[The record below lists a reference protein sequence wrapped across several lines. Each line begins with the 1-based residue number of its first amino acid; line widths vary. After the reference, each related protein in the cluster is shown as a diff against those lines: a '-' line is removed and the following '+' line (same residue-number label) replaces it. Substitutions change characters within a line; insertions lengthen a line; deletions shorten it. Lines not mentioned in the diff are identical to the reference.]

1 MKIKHLIF
9 CFSAFALLVLTAS
22 ACRSDAK
29 VVKASRSYATRE
41 VKISNVSGVCCNTAI
56 DIVYVQQSG
65 NPYACIKAPSNVLP
79 YVKLECRG
87 NCLNV
92 SYENTANRNLTLNG
106 DFTCTVCVYAPEV
119 TSFTVNSAGDIEL
132 KNGLHTNRDVSFKVQ
147 SAGDISC
154 DKVKCRNLEVKVNSA
169 GDVELDR
176 VSCSQLRV
184 LLNSAGDF
192 SSDNVT
198 CSEARLRA
206 NSAGDMDIRQLN
218 CRGDLDALANSSGHI
233 KLAGTCGDARYQ
245 ANSTGDIK
253 AEKMKTRNASV
264 WVCSIGNVYCNTS
277 GRLKVSRN
285 TSIGMVYYKGMP
297 TQIQGGYEGVKNL

>member
-106 DFTCTVCVYAPEV
+106 DFTCTVYVYAPEV

-154 DKVKCRNLEVKVNSA
+154 DKVKCRNLEVKV
-169 GDVELDR
+169 
-176 VSCSQLRV
+176 
-184 LLNSAGDF
+184 
-192 SSDNVT
+192 
-198 CSEARLRA
+198 